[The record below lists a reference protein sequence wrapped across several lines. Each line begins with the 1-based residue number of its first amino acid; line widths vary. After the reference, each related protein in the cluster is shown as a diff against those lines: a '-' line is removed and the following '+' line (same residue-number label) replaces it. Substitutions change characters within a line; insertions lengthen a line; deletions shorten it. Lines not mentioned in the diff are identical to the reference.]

1 MTMQHGGK
9 RIGAGR
15 PKGSHNK
22 ASSRREQFVALSGR
36 TPIEVMIAVMRY
48 NFEMAEHEKSKS
60 KPNQKEITAAYA
72 RALDAAYRV
81 AQFVHPKLSAV
92 EHSPRFDWSL
102 LTLEEVNLVEPIL
115 RRALD
120 HGVGGTVDGEA
131 AAVIHYTKNGG

>member
-1 MTMQHGGK
+1 MQHGGK
-9 RIGAGR
+9 RVGAGR

-60 KPNQKEITAAYA
+60 RPNQKGTTAAYA
-72 RALDAAYRV
+72 RALDAAHKA
-81 AQFVHPKLSAV
+81 AQFVHPRLSAV

-102 LTLEEVNLVEPIL
+102 LTLEEVNFVEPIL
-115 RRALD
+115 RKALD
-120 HGVGGTVDGEA
+120 HGVGGTVNGEA
-131 AAVIHYTKNGG
+131 APVIDYNKDGA

>member
-1 MTMQHGGK
+1 MTMHHGGK
-9 RIGAGR
+9 RVGAGR

-36 TPIEVMIAVMRY
+36 TPIEVMIAVMRS

-120 HGVGGTVDGEA
+120 HGVGGTVNGEA
-131 AAVIHYTKNGG
+131 AAVIHYTKD

>member
-9 RIGAGR
+9 RVGAGR

-48 NFEMAEHEKSKS
+48 NFEMAARERSKS

-72 RALDAAYRV
+72 RALDAAHKA
-81 AQFVHPKLSAV
+81 AQFVHPRLSAV

-102 LTLEEVNLVEPIL
+102 LTIEEVNLVEPIL

-120 HGVGGTVDGEA
+120 HGVGGTVNGEA
-131 AAVIHYTKNGG
+131 ATVIHYTKDGA